1 MLQAQVDKLLEENK
15 NLSKGNLD
23 LQMFKN
29 ELQQKVERLE
39 FQLEG
44 RDNEL
49 QEAGQKELE
58 ASIRAKQTTE
68 VVDALREH
76 HRIERREVRIKI
88 GQVQTD
94 CADLQNLLRTLHVQ
108 LHEQNEQR
116 ETMETRVKEHELDLE
131 KERNERNEAQ
141 ERRKVA
147 EHDRKEYKD
156 QLNSCKQ
163 EFGNLQG
170 KIS

>member
-1 MLQAQVDKLLEENK
+1 MSKEYVTAVGYDSNTPVVIEDDEEVSTHAHTSRKGEAARKLLQAQVDKLLEENK

-29 ELQQKVERLE
+29 ELEQKVERLE

-88 GQVQTD
+88 GQIQTD
-94 CADLQNLLRTLHVQ
+94 CENVGR
-108 LHEQNEQR
+108 
-116 ETMETRVKEHELDLE
+116 
-131 KERNERNEAQ
+131 
-141 ERRKVA
+141 
-147 EHDRKEYKD
+147 
-156 QLNSCKQ
+156 C
-163 EFGNLQG
+163 
-170 KIS
+170 